1 MRRSLPAVAVLATLV
16 LLSGCTGAL
25 GADDGASTAVEP
37 TENRTVDVSASGAI
51 SAQPDQAVVRVGV
64 ETRAGDAATARQ
76 QLAENVS
83 QLRDALADVEGA
95 QVTTSGYDI
104 GQDYRRPPSEEG
116 DREPRYVARQSFE
129 ITVND
134 TDQAGTVIDTAVA
147 NGANN
152 VDHVEFTLSADRRSD
167 LEEQALEG
175 AMDRARTKATT
186 VADRANLTIE
196 GVRTI
201 STVERGYSP
210 YAAEATATAAAD
222 SGSTDID
229 GGPVTVT
236 AQVQVTYEASES
248 A

>member
-1 MRRSLPAVAVLATLV
+1 MLATLV

-25 GADDGASTAVEP
+25 GAGDSGSTAAQP
-37 TENRTVDVSASGAI
+37 TENRTVDVAASGAV

-76 QLAENVS
+76 QLAENVT
-83 QLRDALADVEGA
+83 QLRDALSEIEGA
-95 QVTTSGYDI
+95 QVTTNGYDI
-104 GQDYRRPPSEEG
+104 GEDYRRPPAEGEEP
-116 DREPRYVARQSFE
+116 DRQYVARQSFE

-134 TDQAGTVIDTAVA
+134 TDQAGAVIDTAVA

-152 VDHVEFTLSADRRSD
+152 VDNVEFTLSADRRAD

-196 GVRTI
+196 GVRTV
-201 STVERGYSP
+201 TTTDRGYTP
-210 YAAEATATAAAD
+210 YAAEALATPTADGA
-222 SGSTDID
+222 STDID
-229 GGPVTVT
+229 SGPVTVT

>member
-1 MRRSLPAVAVLATLV
+1 MLATLV

-25 GADDGASTAVEP
+25 GANDAASTAVEP
-37 TENRTVDVSASGAI
+37 TENRSVDVSASGAV

-76 QLAENVS
+76 QLADNVS
-83 QLRDALADVEGA
+83 QLRDALADVDGA

-104 GQDYRRPPSEEG
+104 GQDYRRPPAEGEER
-116 DREPRYVARQSFE
+116 DPQYVARQSFE

-152 VDHVEFTLSADRRSD
+152 VDNVQFTLSADRRAD

-186 VADRANLTIE
+186 VAERANLTIE
-196 GVRTI
+196 GVT
-201 STVERGYSP
+201 TVTTTERGYRP
-210 YAAEATATAAAD
+210 YAAEAMATAAAD
-222 SGSTDID
+222 GGSTDID
-229 GGPVTVT
+229 SGPVTVT